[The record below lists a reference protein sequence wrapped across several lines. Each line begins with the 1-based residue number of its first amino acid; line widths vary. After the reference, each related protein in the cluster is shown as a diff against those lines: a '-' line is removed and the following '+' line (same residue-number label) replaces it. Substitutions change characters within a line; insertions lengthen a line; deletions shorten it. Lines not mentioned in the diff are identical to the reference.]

1 VFPIEHHPA
10 LKGFEILDRL
20 GSGGG
25 GQVFLGKS
33 RAGRLVAIK
42 VLSDA
47 RERDEA
53 FANAL
58 AREASL
64 CVRLT
69 HPAIVQ
75 VRAFVED
82 EGFAAIVFDYVEG
95 IALGRL
101 LRFCSALGARLPDR
115 VGWHVVERVLTGLAA
130 AHAQKDENG
139 MPAPIVHRD
148 VSPSNVLI
156 SFAGDVKLTD
166 FGIAKMLGV
175 SPATR
180 LGLVKGTLGCMSP
193 EQARGE
199 PVDERADVYAAGL
212 LAWRLGT
219 GRAPF
224 QQARNEDLELLRA
237 MRHPRIKPLAALRP
251 DLPERLCLAVTA
263 ALAPEA
269 RNRTIRAAELA
280 DEVRASIDV
289 ERGRIE
295 LGELL
300 QLWRGPL
307 ERRPA
312 ASTPSNTDSS
322 ANHKHA
328 TMNYEQVA
336 ALDDEAPTEGPT
348 VEAHALPVLDA
359 PISVRARPG
368 DGGNDRTAPT
378 VRPTHRMAQPP
389 SAPFAEPARAGWRLR
404 LVSLALVAM
413 VLGGA
418 LAWCAHLAF
427 KAWGGSSASE
437 RRTE

>member
-1 VFPIEHHPA
+1 
-10 LKGFEILDRL
+10 
-20 GSGGG
+20 
-25 GQVFLGKS
+25 
-33 RAGRLVAIK
+33 
-42 VLSDA
+42 
-47 RERDEA
+47 
-53 FANAL
+53 
-58 AREASL
+58 
-64 CVRLT
+64 
-69 HPAIVQ
+69 
-75 VRAFVED
+75 
-82 EGFAAIVFDYVEG
+82 
-95 IALGRL
+95 
-101 LRFCSALGARLPDR
+101 
-115 VGWHVVERVLTGLAA
+115 
-130 AHAQKDENG
+130 
-139 MPAPIVHRD
+139 
-148 VSPSNVLI
+148 
-156 SFAGDVKLTD
+156 
-166 FGIAKMLGV
+166 
-175 SPATR
+175 
-180 LGLVKGTLGCMSP
+180 
-193 EQARGE
+193 
-199 PVDERADVYAAGL
+199 
-212 LAWRLGT
+212 
-219 GRAPF
+219 
-224 QQARNEDLELLRA
+224 

-359 PISVRARPG
+359 PIPLLARPG
-368 DGGNDRTAPT
+368 EGGNDRT
-378 VRPTHRMAQPP
+378 AQPP

-418 LAWCAHLAF
+418 LAWCAHLALE
-427 KAWGGSSASE
+427 AWGGSSGSE